1 MAEKSNWLCICK
13 KGESNIFTVIKQRR
27 PGKIKQVLSLVLVLV
42 SSTLLL
48 AQTFSRHKI
57 MFTLSDKS
65 GTQLTGAAISTGKV
79 RVYTLREAKT
89 ITHSHL
95 SFDKKSKYF
104 TFGESAISPGML
116 LAFVSATDTM
126 YVSFFGRSSN
136 RILDGIKVQ
145 QGSYVLTSNEF
156 AGQKV
161 LQVDNW
167 NKYLEEGTP
176 VPQQDLS
183 MYRVLFK
190 DKQPLALV
198 DRQH

>member
-1 MAEKSNWLCICK
+1 MAVKSNWLFICK
-13 KGESNIFTVIKQRR
+13 KGESNIFTVINKRR

-42 SSTLLL
+42 SSTFLL

-183 MYRVLFK
+183 MYRALFK
-190 DKQPLALV
+190 DKQPLPLV